1 MGNLISG
8 EVIFKEKAVITLENC
23 RKAYG
28 WNCSLCTGLAC
39 KVSAYHP
46 WPSGL
51 GVSSKP
57 AKLMAIYSL
66 LIPGLD
72 QRLFFMCTLQNWRE
86 IKNMWEI
93 SQALRKYLQNTVQ
106 LWAHAH
112 SLSLSQPTWKEE
124 EKNHHEMSTANIEF
138 DAHRVLHP
146 GELHLF
152 CRVGLVNAHI
162 RKLSDLLKSDG
173 R

>member
-8 EVIFKEKAVITLENC
+8 EVIFKEKAVIRLKNC
-23 RKAYG
+23 KKAYG
-28 WNCSLCTGLAC
+28 WTCSLCTGLAS

-51 GVSSKP
+51 GISSKLVQ
-57 AKLMAIYSL
+57 LMAIYSL

-72 QRLFFMCTLQNWRE
+72 RGIFFMCTLQTWRE

-112 SLSLSQPTWKEE
+112 LLSLSQPTSLWKGE
-124 EKNHHEMSTANIEF
+124 EKPLQNVNCK
-138 DAHRVLHP
+138 HRVWCPQSFASGWTSPSLQGWISQCTH
-146 GELHLF
+146 
-152 CRVGLVNAHI
+152 
-162 RKLSDLLKSDG
+162 
-173 R
+173 

>member
-8 EVIFKEKAVITLENC
+8 EVIFKEEAVITLKNC
-23 RKAYG
+23 KKAYG
-28 WNCSLCTGLAC
+28 HNCSLCTGLAS

-51 GVSSKP
+51 GISSKLV
-57 AKLMAIYSL
+57 KLMAIYSL

-72 QRLFFMCTLQNWRE
+72 QRIFFMCTLQNWRE

-112 SLSLSQPTWKEE
+112 LLSLSQPTWKGE
-124 EKNHHEMSTANIEF
+124 EKNTTKCQLQTSSLMPTEF
-138 DAHRVLHP
+138 CIRVNFT
-146 GELHLF
+146 LF
-152 CRVGLVNAHI
+152 AGL
-162 RKLSDLLKSDG
+162 D
-173 R
+173 